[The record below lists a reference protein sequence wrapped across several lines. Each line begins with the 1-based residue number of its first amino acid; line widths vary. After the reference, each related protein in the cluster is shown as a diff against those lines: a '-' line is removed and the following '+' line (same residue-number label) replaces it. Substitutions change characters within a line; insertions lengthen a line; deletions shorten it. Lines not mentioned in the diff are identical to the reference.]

1 MVFDEFTADLK
12 HHFHRIKDSYVN
24 ISAFDEEDEEED
36 KDKNDELRLSIHQT
50 FTAPLKIEY
59 YFWIWFFYS
68 LYSILKLIIF
78 IPF

>member
-1 MVFDEFTADLK
+1 MVLDEFTSDLK
-12 HHFHRIKDSYVN
+12 HHLQRIKDSYVH
-24 ISAFDEEDEEED
+24 ISALEESVESDEEE
-36 KDKNDELRLSIHQT
+36 KKDELRLSIHQT

-68 LYSILKLIIF
+68 LYAILKLIIF